1 MYRGLTL
8 FRCTNC
14 GHTFMSHDMEY
25 KATSFSMPQRCTKCG
40 SVRTLPGILSR
51 KKDYEKIWEEI
62 EEAGEKGTN

>member
-1 MYRGLTL
+1 MYRGLAL

-14 GHTFMSHDMEY
+14 GHFFKSYDIEY
-25 KATSFSMPQRCTKCG
+25 GATSFSVPQRCPKCR

-62 EEAGEKGTN
+62 EEAEKKQSK